1 MNTRRD
7 WLALGCAAALSA
19 CATTYG
25 PATTTSGGE
34 VALGPDSSAG
44 YWIDYSGGTWMDSSG
59 VMHIGARTGMATG
72 LLPSDVTSM
81 TTANIF
87 AHLSSGDSLEIM
99 LSRQGEQRA
108 RDAVVRTFARRMID
122 EHGAHLENSMRLAS
136 QNGVMPAT
144 AASDTTDTRLGARLL
159 SRISGPSAGSNFDRD
174 FMMAEVMMHRHML
187 HELTML
193 RPQAGGPALELIDQ
207 TARVV
212 RQHLTDA
219 ETLWRQ
225 MGGRWRQS

>member
-122 EHGAHLENSMRLAS
+122 EHGAHLENAMRLAS